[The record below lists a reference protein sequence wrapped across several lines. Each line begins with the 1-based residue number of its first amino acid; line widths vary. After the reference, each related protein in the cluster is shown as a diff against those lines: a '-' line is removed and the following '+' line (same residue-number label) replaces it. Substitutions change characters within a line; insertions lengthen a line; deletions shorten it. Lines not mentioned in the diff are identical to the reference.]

1 MFSTTIGPLE
11 YVFSSG
17 LRPQTGFEL
26 PFILLLTSLLLQDNG
41 IMGLSPP
48 VFTMVLLKKIKIETV

>member
-26 PFILLLTSLLLQDNG
+26 PFILLLTSLLLFSDQWDNEAQSTIPHNG
-41 IMGLSPP
+41 PLEEN
-48 VFTMVLLKKIKIETV
+48 KN